1 MGIFSSCLK
10 SKNSQKEHTQFQ
22 NVDVECK
29 DLIETNDYS
38 DLENEE
44 QIGGTVGNEVKAKYG
59 EEIFDSSPESDL
71 RSYSENSEKENHQQ
85 QNSKNPFTENEPSS
99 DSVLPKESDEK
110 QEKDGYSYE
119 SENDDI

>member
-22 NVDVECK
+22 NVDVECN
-29 DLIETNDYS
+29 DLIETNDDS
-38 DLENEE
+38 DLENDE
-44 QIGGTVGNEVKAKYG
+44 QRGGTVGVGVKAKYG
-59 EEIFDSSPESDL
+59 EEIFDSSLESDL
-71 RSYSENSEKENHQQ
+71 QSYSENQEKENDQK
-85 QNSKNPFTENEPSS
+85 QNENNPFTENEPSS